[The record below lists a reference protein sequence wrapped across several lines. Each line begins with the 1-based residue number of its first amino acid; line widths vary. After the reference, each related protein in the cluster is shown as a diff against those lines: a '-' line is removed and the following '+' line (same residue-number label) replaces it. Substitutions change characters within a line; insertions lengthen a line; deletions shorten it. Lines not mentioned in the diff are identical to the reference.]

1 MIHCCKE
8 QREIQ
13 LWWHRGADRQREHN
27 GSITPHL
34 SYWRKL
40 ARMHFNIMLTLTHHI
55 KVIVTLNHLY
65 SNYVVIF
72 LHIWKM
78 HFTGYTKKIF
88 HSLIFIPTRDA
99 TWAKSVI
106 SISTFFK
113 KLNFGH
119 RQLLERKKKT
129 NPLPHTLISW
139 KLFSQL
145 SVCSYK
151 CFIRALSVNTASC
164 CTRKLGWQEHL
175 AKPKQE
181 HCNSATKLTN
191 RKMRAM

>member
-40 ARMHFNIMLTLTHHI
+40 ARMHFNIILTLTHHI
-55 KVIVTLNHLY
+55 KVIVTLHHLY
-65 SNYVVIF
+65 SNYIVIF
-72 LHIWKM
+72 SHICKM
-78 HFTGYTKKIF
+78 HFTGYIKKKF

-106 SISTFFK
+106 SIATFFVF
-113 KLNFGH
+113 KLHFGH
-119 RQLLERKKKT
+119 RTLLERKNKQIPSPT
-129 NPLPHTLISW
+129 HSLAGNCSA
-139 KLFSQL
+139 SCL
-145 SVCSYK
+145 SVV
-151 CFIRALSVNTASC
+151 INALSELCQWIQLPAAPGN
-164 CTRKLGWQEHL
+164 
-175 AKPKQE
+175 
-181 HCNSATKLTN
+181 
-191 RKMRAM
+191 